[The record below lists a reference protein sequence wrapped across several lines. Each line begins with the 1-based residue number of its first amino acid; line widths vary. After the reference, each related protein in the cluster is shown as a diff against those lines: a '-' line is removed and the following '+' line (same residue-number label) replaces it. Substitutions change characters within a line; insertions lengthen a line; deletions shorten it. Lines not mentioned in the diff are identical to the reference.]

1 MVVGI
6 SEFAESVA
14 DNADVFVTF
23 SPIAST
29 LSGYLDEEIKILDT
43 NGASTGASCEQ
54 KTKGKADMMI
64 TRPTAE
70 KGGLNTLLRSFGFSQ
85 WARQNM
91 NGFARFS
98 VAMLVLRIFIMIVPM
113 LFGNIMLD
121 ARHLLFFMTFFDIPA
136 FLTYA
141 LNTNIKHTNEI
152 FIKDKLSFKEYIIK
166 ERNLIIAMGI
176 SAVLLYLLPHIPDVL
191 GMKYFYSTEYYFVAS
206 IWLHFFAWYF
216 IYYRKANKTMIKE
229 LLKNRIM
236 LVAFAVIL
244 IITVAL
250 FIIEPFGLVLG
261 LDRNPIVF
269 LLIGFVP
276 PIAFTL
282 TFILLGKGKD
292 NKTDKIV
299 NNL

>member
-1 MVVGI
+1 
-6 SEFAESVA
+6 
-14 DNADVFVTF
+14 
-23 SPIAST
+23 
-29 LSGYLDEEIKILDT
+29 
-43 NGASTGASCEQ
+43 
-54 KTKGKADMMI
+54 
-64 TRPTAE
+64 
-70 KGGLNTLLRSFGFSQ
+70 
-85 WARQNM
+85 
-91 NGFARFS
+91 
-98 VAMLVLRIFIMIVPM
+98 
-113 LFGNIMLD
+113 
-121 ARHLLFFMTFFDIPA
+121 
-136 FLTYA
+136 
-141 LNTNIKHTNEI
+141 
-152 FIKDKLSFKEYIIK
+152 
-166 ERNLIIAMGI
+166 MGI

>member
-1 MVVGI
+1 
-6 SEFAESVA
+6 
-14 DNADVFVTF
+14 
-23 SPIAST
+23 
-29 LSGYLDEEIKILDT
+29 
-43 NGASTGASCEQ
+43 
-54 KTKGKADMMI
+54 MM
-64 TRPTAE
+64 
-70 KGGLNTLLRSFGFSQ
+70 
-85 WARQNM
+85 
-91 NGFARFS
+91 
-98 VAMLVLRIFIMIVPM
+98 
-113 LFGNIMLD
+113 
-121 ARHLLFFMTFFDIPA
+121 FFDIPA

-216 IYYRKANKTMIKE
+216 IYYRKAMIKE

-250 FIIEPFGLVLG
+250 FIIEPFGLLLG

-276 PIAFTL
+276 PIAFAVA
-282 TFILLGKGKD
+282 FILLGKR
-292 NKTDKIV
+292 KTAKIDKIV
-299 NNL
+299 KNL